1 MRRLHIFLCAA
12 LLLAPFFPA
21 RAAEIAPPVFPAAQP
36 YPEVRYEHR
45 IGIEPAQQI
54 FVARVDLSDPDVEV
68 RVAPGGADPDGDGE
82 YQTVLQTPMTIAN
95 RERFEIAINGD
106 FFTARKTADV
116 EGEKSGFVSGKW
128 AKAIGPAVTDG
139 YFWAPSSEPR
149 AALIFDAQKKP
160 RIAMIKDVP
169 PDALQ
174 IIAGSN
180 VLLERGEIV
189 VESES
194 GFSKT
199 RHPRTAVGIG
209 ADGKTLILVVVDGRR
224 AKTAVGMSL
233 TEMAQL
239 MQSLG
244 CRDALNLDGGGSSEM
259 VVRNPQGGVLQV
271 LNSPSDGRER
281 AVANVLGISIRG
293 TRRTPLALP
302 Q

>member
-1 MRRLHIFLCAA
+1 MRRLPIFLCAA

-21 RAAEIAPPVFPAAQP
+21 RAAEIAAPIFPDAQP
-36 YPEVRYEHR
+36 YPQVTYEHR
-45 IGIEPAQQI
+45 IGIAPAQQI
-54 FVARVDLSDPDVEV
+54 FVARIDLSDPDVDV
-68 RVAPGGADPDGDGE
+68 RVAPGDADPDGDGT
-82 YQTVLQTPMTIAN
+82 YQTVLRAPTTIAD
-95 RERFEIAINGD
+95 REHFEIAINGD
-106 FFTARKTADV
+106 FFTARNTADA
-116 EGEKSGFVSGKW
+116 EGEKSGFVNGIW

-139 YFWAPSSEPR
+139 FLWAPSSAPR

-160 RIAMIKDVP
+160 RIAMLKDVP
-169 PDALQ
+169 ADALQ

-180 VLLERGEIV
+180 VLLERGKIV

-194 GFSKT
+194 SFSKT

-233 TEMAQL
+233 TELAQL

-259 VVRNPQGGVLQV
+259 VMRNPQSGVLQV
-271 LNSPSDGRER
+271 LNAPSDGRER
-281 AVANVLGISIRG
+281 AVANVLGVSIRG
-293 TRRTPLALP
+293 TRRTPLAP
-302 Q
+302 PR